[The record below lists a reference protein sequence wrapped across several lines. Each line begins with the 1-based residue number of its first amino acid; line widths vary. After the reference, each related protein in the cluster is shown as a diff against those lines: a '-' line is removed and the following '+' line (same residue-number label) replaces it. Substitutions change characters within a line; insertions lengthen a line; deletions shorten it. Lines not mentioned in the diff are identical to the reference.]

1 MYNYAQPL
9 IASVVAILIGQDNLS
24 WDKPIAAILVF
35 TGVYF
40 VTQSK
45 SRADIEQEEKQ

>member
-1 MYNYAQPL
+1 MGL
-9 IASVVAILIGQDNLS
+9 DSFGL
-24 WDKPIAAILVF
+24 DKLFSAVLVF

-45 SRADIEQEEKQ
+45 SREQVELERKAAELNHSNKS